1 MHWYWIDRFTEFE
14 SGKRATAIKAI
25 TLAEDHLHD
34 HFRYHPIMPASL
46 IIEGVAQ
53 TGGLLVCEKH
63 QYQEKVVLAKV
74 PRMRFHLPEAVPG
87 DVLTYTIIADDIR
100 ETGAMVSAK
109 VHKGE
114 ELMAEGQLVFAYLSE
129 GFSEKQLFEEGNL
142 IDMMRNFRA
151 FEVGKNADGSPLLD
165 PAA

>member
-34 HFRYHPIMPASL
+34 HFQYHPIMPASL

-53 TGGLLVCEKH
+53 TGGLLVCEKN

-74 PRMRFHLPEAVPG
+74 PRMRFHITEALPG
-87 DVLTYTIIADDIR
+87 DVLTYTTVADDIR

-109 VHKGE
+109 VHKDG
-114 ELMAEGQLVFAYLSE
+114 ELMAEGQLVFAYLTE
-129 GFSEKQLFEEGNL
+129 GFSEKQLFEEGDL

-151 FEVGKNADGSPLLD
+151 FEVGRNADGSPLRD
-165 PAA
+165 PEV